1 MDIRYRLLPG
11 LLLTA
16 LLALPVSP
24 ALALCVS
31 RPDNAAS
38 HYVENNT
45 AQALCLQNE
54 VANTAARL
62 QAEGQL
68 KALQAEMAAEMRR
81 QRLLATP
88 VPRVGLP
95 QAAW

>member
-1 MDIRYRLLPG
+1 MDIRCRLLPG
-11 LLLTA
+11 LVLTA

-31 RPDNAAS
+31 RPDDASS
-38 HYVENNT
+38 HYVENST
-45 AQALCLQNE
+45 AQTLCLQGE
-54 VANTAARL
+54 VADTAARL
-62 QAEGQL
+62 QAEGRL

-88 VPRVGLP
+88 VPQVGLP